1 MKIKTKLLV
10 FIGGSLFVMLTAGFT
25 ILIANTSTKIT
36 NSLNEQLH
44 SQTKSITRQVSELI
58 TTSARSYLMAVGE
71 ESNVVVDN
79 FYKLYEENLI
89 TEEQAITAALATLDE
104 FKFLKSGYIFVTDD
118 KGITVS
124 HPNKE
129 RIGTRASIADWLN
142 NLSDDAEETY
152 RYTYNNRN
160 KMLFR
165 VYNKKFNLNICA
177 SAHTSEFISAI
188 DMNQLN
194 NSMNNFK
201 IGASGYPM
209 LMTKEG
215 IALTHPDKSI
225 RSKNVLT
232 FKDADGQLIFRQI
245 VKNGEGNFKYRWKEK
260 DSSISQKFMNYLTE
274 PNSELI
280 VCSTGYVKDFYVTVT
295 EIRNFMLLL
304 GLAILILLGTV
315 IYFVSIS
322 VSKPVKSFTNNL
334 IEISEGNGDLT
345 KRIDLRTGGELGE
358 MVKYFNLF
366 LNTLQGIVSEIKSSA
381 AQTNTIKD
389 EITYGVDETSAALY
403 EISTNIEGI
412 RNQTQGLNDNIEH
425 SAESI
430 VKIND
435 NISGLNNSVENQSE
449 MLQTS
454 TAAITEMISSI
465 DNVSKISTTKQ
476 ESAMVLLDK
485 ARDGAEVIDKTENAV
500 KDVSEQL
507 SKIKDIAIIIS
518 GIASKTNLLAMN
530 AAIEAAHAG
539 NAGKGFAVVADEIR
553 KLAETSSSNTAK
565 ITETLKDV
573 EASIIHAETLSKD
586 TRESFDL
593 VSMEINGI
601 VGALEEIDTSTN
613 ELQIGGKDILESI
626 TGLERA
632 SDIVKEKSLAIQQES
647 EAVKNSMH
655 NTKQITGDVV
665 CAIDEIGQGTIGISD
680 SMERV
685 SKTTFELKDTGD
697 NLNSNVN
704 RFKT

>member
-1 MKIKTKLLV
+1 MKIKTKLLI
-10 FIGGSLFVMLTAGFT
+10 FIGGSLFFMLTAGFT
-25 ILIANTSTKIT
+25 ILIANTSIKIT
-36 NSLNEQLH
+36 NSLNEQLD

-71 ESNVVVDN
+71 ESNVVVDS
-79 FYKLYEENLI
+79 FHKLYQDDLL
-89 TEEQAITAALATLDE
+89 TKEQAISAALTTLDE

-124 HPNKE
+124 HPDKK

-142 NLSDDAEETY
+142 NLNDDADEVY
-152 RYTYNNRN
+152 RYTFNNRN

-165 VYNKKFNLNICA
+165 VYNNKFNLNICA
-177 SAHTSEFISAI
+177 SAYTSEFISAI
-188 DMNQLN
+188 DMVQLN
-194 NSMNNFK
+194 SSMNNFK
-201 IGASGYPM
+201 IGSSGYPM
-209 LMTKEG
+209 LMTTKG

-225 RSKNVLT
+225 RGKNVLN
-232 FKDADGQLIFRQI
+232 FKDADGELIFKQI
-245 VKNGEGNFKYRWKEK
+245 VKNGEGDFKYRWKEK
-260 DSSISQKFMNYLTE
+260 NGSISEKFMNYLTE

-280 VCSTGYVKDFYVTVT
+280 VCSTGYVKDFYVTVS
-295 EIRNFMLLL
+295 EIRNFMLIL
-304 GLAILILLGTV
+304 GFAILILLGTV

-322 VSKPVKSFTNNL
+322 VSKPVKSFTNKL

-345 KRIDLRTGGELGE
+345 KRIDLKTGGELGE

-366 LNTLQGIVSEIKSSA
+366 LNTLQSIITEIKSSA
-381 AQTNTIKD
+381 GQTNKIKD

-403 EISTNIEGI
+403 EISTNIDGI
-412 RNQTQGLNDNIEH
+412 KHQTKGLNDNIEH

-430 VKIND
+430 KRINENIND
-435 NISGLNNSVENQSE
+435 MNSSVEYQSE

-476 ESAMVLLDK
+476 ASAMALLDK

-500 KDVSEQL
+500 KDVSDQL

-573 EASIIHAETLSKD
+573 EASIVHAETLSKE

-593 VSMEINGI
+593 VSLEINGI

-626 TGLERA
+626 TGLEKA
-632 SDIVKEKSLAIQQES
+632 SDIVKDKSQAIQSES
-647 EAVKNSMH
+647 EAVNSSML
-655 NTKQITGDVV
+655 NTRQITVDVV
-665 CAIDEIGQGTIGISD
+665 SAIDEIGQGTKGISD